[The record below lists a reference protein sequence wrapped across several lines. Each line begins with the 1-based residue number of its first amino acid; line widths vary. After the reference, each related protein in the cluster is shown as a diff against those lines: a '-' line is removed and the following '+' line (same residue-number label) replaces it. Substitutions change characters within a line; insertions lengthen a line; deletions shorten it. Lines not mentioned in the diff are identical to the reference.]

1 MQANLAFQT
10 LPTLNELTPE
20 ALEQGPLGEQRRAAL
35 ATARQLEL
43 PVWRRTDLKDFSFQN
58 LRAVFGSVTVETTA
72 DVAAQGVYVA
82 DFQTAANEKAD
93 LLAQYLGTAVAND
106 HNTFVAYNA
115 ALAQDGLVVYV
126 PRNVELAEP
135 IRVTYTLPAGG
146 QAIFPRTLI
155 VTEANSRVTVVEE
168 FRSADLQSYGAVVPV
183 AELFANDGSEIRFI
197 SLQTLGQNAY
207 QLGAQRAIVGRD
219 ARIWWLAGAVGANVQ
234 HIDMEVALQGNG
246 AGLEWYGFTFGTGSQ
261 QLLWAPTVKHI
272 GLSTEGQIDFRSAV
286 ADTAYVVFDGMI
298 DIEKGAQ
305 GTNSDLRDAALHL
318 SDKARSDS
326 IPGLEIDA
334 NEVKAGHGSTSGQI
348 DEEQLFYL
356 MARGLSREVATQ
368 MIVLG
373 FFSAIVERIPLDD
386 VQERVLEMIQA
397 KM

>member
-1 MQANLAFQT
+1 MPANSATTT
-10 LPTLNELTPE
+10 LPVLRELTAD
-20 ALEQGPLGEQRRAAL
+20 ALEHGVLAEQRRTAL
-35 ATARQLEL
+35 ATAKQLAL
-43 PVWRRTDLKDFSFQN
+43 PFWRRTDLKDFKLDELQPTY
-58 LRAVFGSVTVETTA
+58 GSITISGGA
-72 DVAAQGVYVA
+72 NQDGVYIA
-82 DFQTAANEKAD
+82 DFQTALRERSD
-93 LLAQYLGTAVAND
+93 LIVRYFGTAVAAE
-106 HNTFVAYNA
+106 HNTFVAYNT
-115 ALAQDGLVVYV
+115 ALAHDGIVVHV
-126 PRNVELAEP
+126 PRNVEVAEP

-155 VTEANSRVTVVEE
+155 ITEANSRVTLVEE
-168 FRSADLQSYGAVVPV
+168 YASEDLQSYGASVPV
-183 AELFANDGSEIRFI
+183 TELFANDGSEIRFI

-207 QLGAQRAIVGRD
+207 QIGAQRAIVGRD
-219 ARIWWLAGAVGANVQ
+219 ARVWWLAGAVGGLVQ
-234 HIDMEVALQGNG
+234 HIDMEVALQGQG
-246 AGLEWYGFTFGTGSQ
+246 SGLEWYGFTFGTATQ

-272 GLSTEGQIDFRSAV
+272 GRDTEAQINWKSAV
-286 ADTAYVVFDGMI
+286 SDTAYIVFDGMI

-356 MARGLSREVATQ
+356 MARGLSREDATR

-373 FFSAIVERIPLDD
+373 FFASVVERIPLDE
-386 VQERVLEMIQA
+386 VQERVLELIEA
-397 KM
+397 KL